1 MLLYV
6 TSNTINFES
15 LSNYTKEE
23 KKYMLI
29 YSNDG
34 IYKIEN
40 GVIYKLNIMN
50 ENSKSIII
58 NNKNILIDESNISYT
73 IVNSIPINHVCLNI
87 CAEYYKLNKNVF
99 LILEYNQNNQNNQNK
114 IYNIYFIN
122 NSNIIDSIINTIL

>member
-1 MLLYV
+1 
-6 TSNTINFES
+6 
-15 LSNYTKEE
+15 
-23 KKYMLI
+23 MLI

-34 IYKIEN
+34 INKIEN

-99 LILEYNQNNQNNQNK
+99 LILEYNQNK

>member
-1 MLLYV
+1 
-6 TSNTINFES
+6 
-15 LSNYTKEE
+15 
-23 KKYMLI
+23 
-29 YSNDG
+29 
-34 IYKIEN
+34 
-40 GVIYKLNIMN
+40 MN

>member
-6 TSNTINFES
+6 INNNNINFDI

-23 KKYMLI
+23 KNYILI

-40 GVIYKLNIMN
+40 EVLYRLSIMN

-58 NNKNILIDESNISYT
+58 NNKSLLIDESNISYT
-73 IVNSIPINHVCLNI
+73 IVNSIPIKHVCLTI
-87 CAEYYKLNKNVF
+87 RAEYYKLNKNVF
-99 LILEYNQNNQNNQNK
+99 LIIEYNQNK
-114 IYNIYFIN
+114 VYNIYFIN
-122 NSNIIDSIINTIL
+122 NSNDIDSIINTIL